1 MLDFSGYPRLSDS
14 ADLPSDV
21 DDVEAQAAGE
31 SIREYCGWHIAPSV
45 TETLELDSY
54 GGSVLQLPSL
64 RVVTVSAVTDADDA
78 PIEGYSVSK
87 STGLLRR
94 DGCLRWPR
102 GYGAVKVTLTHGF
115 DGVPDSLNAVLVAMA
130 RDGAAASSAAP
141 NVKQVALDGAS
152 ITYADAVGVRRGLG
166 AAYGHVLDRYRLL

>member
-1 MLDFSGYPRLSDS
+1 MLDFSDYPRLFESV
-14 ADLPSDV
+14 DLPSDV
-21 DDVEAQAAGE
+21 DDDDAQAAGE
-31 SIREYCGWHIAPSV
+31 SIREYCGWHIAPEV
-45 TETLELDSY
+45 TKTLEMDSY

-64 RVVTVSAVTDADDA
+64 RVVTVTAVTDADDA

-115 DGVPDSLNAVLVAMA
+115 ESVPDSIAAVLVAMA
-130 RDGAAASSAAP
+130 RDTVAAATSG
-141 NVKQVALDGAS
+141 NVRQISHDGAS
-152 ITYADAVGVRRGLG
+152 ITYADNAGVRRDLS